1 MKELNFEIESKPI
14 EIRSEEVQEII
25 SHVPNWI
32 IRWGITVMFV
42 VFLVLVMISWLVKY
56 PDIIKAKVVLTTSP
70 AVMTLVSRSSG
81 NLILLKKDNE
91 SIQEGEHIAYI
102 MSSTPLENVLY
113 LEKYLSELPADVLVS
128 PPSHLRL
135 GELQSPYN
143 DFLNAAENLANYY
156 NLDLANIQ
164 MKQLKQQLVVHA
176 RLKEIL
182 TEQSS
187 MSKEETDLA
196 HSRYVMDSTLF
207 TQRLLPSSEH
217 ISAKSAYLQNVRNNR
232 SMEITVA
239 NEEIQIQTLKNQIS
253 ELTLNQKEKQSNFTL
268 AYTNAVRILKMRIDQ
283 WKETNVFTA
292 PASGTVAF
300 LAFLENKMFIEQ
312 GKPIFSVVPE
322 AGHIYAQAEIPVAG
336 SGKIKEGQRVNI
348 RLDNYPSEQ
357 FGILYGE
364 IKEIS
369 ILPSGDKYLA
379 KINLTN
385 ALTTSHQ
392 KQLPFKQHLQ
402 GETEIITEDLRLFER
417 VFYQFRKLL
426 HFS

>member
-1 MKELNFEIESKPI
+1 MKEVETRSI

-32 IRWGITVMFV
+32 IRWGITVIFI
-42 VFLVLVMISWLVKY
+42 VFLVMLLISWLVKY

-81 NLILLKKDNE
+81 NLILLKKEYE
-91 SIQEGEHIAYI
+91 SVKEGDHIGYI
-102 MSSTPLENVLY
+102 MSNTALDNVLVLENF
-113 LEKYLSELPADVLVS
+113 LSELTSSGALIP
-128 PPSHLRL
+128 PPSQLRL
-135 GELQSPYN
+135 GELQSAYN
-143 DFLNAAENLANYY
+143 DFLNASENLTNHY
-156 NLDLANIQ
+156 NLDPANIQ
-164 MKQLKQQLVVHA
+164 MKQLKHQLIVHT

-182 TEQSS
+182 VDQST
-187 MSKEETDLA
+187 MAEEEIELA
-196 HSRYVMDSTLF
+196 HSRYIMDSTLF
-207 TQRLLPSSEH
+207 AQKLIPSSEH
-217 ISAKSAYLQNVRNNR
+217 IGAKTSYLQNVRNNR

-253 ELTLNQKEKQSNFTL
+253 ELTLQQKEKKSNFTL
-268 AYTNAVRILKMRIDQ
+268 AYTNALRILKMRLDQ

-292 PASGTVAF
+292 SASGTIAF
-300 LAFLENKMFIEQ
+300 LGFLENKMFVEQ

-322 AGHIYAQAEIPVAG
+322 AGYIYAQAELPVAG

-348 RLDNYPSEQ
+348 RLENYPSEQ
-357 FGILYGE
+357 FGILYGQ

-379 KINLTN
+379 KIDLTN

-402 GETEIITEDLRLFER
+402 GETEIITEDLRLLER

-426 HFS
+426 QFH